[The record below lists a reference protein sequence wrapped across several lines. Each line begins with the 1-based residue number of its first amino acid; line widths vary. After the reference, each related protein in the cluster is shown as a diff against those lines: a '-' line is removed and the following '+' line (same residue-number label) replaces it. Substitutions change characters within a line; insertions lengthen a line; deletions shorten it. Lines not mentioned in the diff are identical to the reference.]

1 MEITVIFHYAN
12 PLIGVHL
19 SLQVAGFFRFIASIL
34 LLVIVIFEVRAQ
46 YLADAWICKK
56 GISFGKRIIAFF
68 SFYIIPTLYVFV
80 GKGTC
85 ASFFQCLPRATF
97 CPTPGSIPFIHACW
111 LFQRLLYVI
120 AYQATF
126 FLTQTSAA
134 ASVVATLPD
143 GRDPQL
149 LPGKGTVLHLV
160 WYRYRCYGVFPC
172 HTSPP
177 GSCRAWVE
185 HFKEPGPGMLGKRS
199 IFFQLTRS
207 FSLRV
212 GSDDAAKTAVLP
224 SFCSCTVIRAALASG
239 LDRDQLLVVWKF

>member
-1 MEITVIFHYAN
+1 MLGSAKRVSVSECGSSHFSA
-12 PLIGVHL
+12 
-19 SLQVAGFFRFIASIL
+19 FISFL
-34 LLVIVIFEVRAQ
+34 LCTSLLVRGPA
-46 YLADAWICKK
+46 
-56 GISFGKRIIAFF
+56 
-68 SFYIIPTLYVFV
+68 P
-80 GKGTC
+80 
-85 ASFFQCLPRATF
+85 ASFSVCPEQHSAPLRGRYPSSTRA
-97 CPTPGSIPFIHACW
+97 GSFRDCSRSLRTKPP
-111 LFQRLLYVI
+111 
-120 AYQATF
+120 F

-134 ASVVATLPD
+134 ASVVASLPD

-199 IFFQLTRS
+199 IFFQLIRS

>member
-126 FLTQTSAA
+126 FFNTNICSSIRCSNFTRREGPTAA
-134 ASVVATLPD
+134 PGERDRVTFSLVSVPLLWCVSLSHFSPWLMQSL
-143 GRDPQL
+143 GR
-149 LPGKGTVLHLV
+149 
-160 WYRYRCYGVFPC
+160 
-172 HTSPP
+172 
-177 GSCRAWVE
+177 A
-185 HFKEPGPGMLGKRS
+185 
-199 IFFQLTRS
+199 FQRTRS
-207 FSLRV
+207 WHA
-212 GSDDAAKTAVLP
+212 G
-224 SFCSCTVIRAALASG
+224 
-239 LDRDQLLVVWKF
+239 